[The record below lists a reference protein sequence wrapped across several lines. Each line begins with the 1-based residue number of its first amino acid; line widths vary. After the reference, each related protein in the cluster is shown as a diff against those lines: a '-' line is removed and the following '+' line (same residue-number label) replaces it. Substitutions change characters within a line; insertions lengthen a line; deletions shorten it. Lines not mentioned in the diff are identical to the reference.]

1 MRQPSLLPARRGLRL
16 GSPASPRLRISGC
29 GRVGP
34 GAGHEC
40 QSARG
45 PPPAP
50 TTVSSGAT
58 PVLRAGSQSALPDR
72 WRGEEWGRETAGWL
86 AGCGGRGARAPTLPC
101 PAPFLRVRLVGPR
114 RRRAE
119 PAWGGP
125 GRAGAGAGA
134 GPGRA
139 GPGPGPECPCSS
151 PRCWPCCWLPSAPSS

>member
-1 MRQPSLLPARRGLRL
+1 M
-16 GSPASPRLRISGC
+16 
-29 GRVGP
+29 GP

-58 PVLRAGSQSALPDR
+58 PVLRAGSQSALPD
-72 WRGEEWGRETAGWL
+72 RGEEWGRETAGWL

-125 GRAGAGAGA
+125 GRAGAGAR
-134 GPGRA
+134 PGRGRNAPVLLRAVGLAVGCPQRPLLRPVRGSQLQRA
-139 GPGPGPECPCSS
+139 GVGEGRLRRGRALE
-151 PRCWPCCWLPSAPSS
+151 RRAGGEGG